1 MLRYT
6 QINEHAANQDNNND
20 GASVTTTTSH
30 IPSIRILQPNE
41 NQNLI
46 CFQTTGTTATTA
58 TPQNSQTKETPTD
71 DKIPK
76 LLCGYNC
83 FISEESEPSSSRA
96 DILISNICQD
106 NLQLGGAYL
115 NVITKP
121 NSRYLM
127 ACPYGTSTSILDV
140 VGEMYVNRENF
151 VACHLIPTVVVAKAY
166 NVTTRNSDFFKMT
179 MNKDRWLRI
188 GRMERRHSFRSTSLR
203 TSRNS
208 RSTQKR
214 RHSVDGQKPYQVAIG
229 GHSQLSIVELL
240 HNTIQTDNDNV
251 VAVIGNINNIDID
264 VIHSAQKK
272 HSTTGTTTGRAFT
285 GERTGEDLHFC
296 IKNNNEKSRTPIYV
310 VLQGSVYGRKE
321 VIDDIKQ
328 YAPPPK

>member
-1 MLRYT
+1 MVFKYVFWSTNNDQQNELYAVVFIMITKYTQPTYTMLRYT

-46 CFQTTGTTATTA
+46 CFQTT
-58 TPQNSQTKETPTD
+58 D

-115 NVITKP
+115 NVTTKP

-127 ACPYGTSTSILDV
+127 AYPYGTSTSILDV

-166 NVTTRNSDFFKMT
+166 NVTTKNSDFFKMN
-179 MNKDRWLRI
+179 MNK
-188 GRMERRHSFRSTSLR
+188 ER
-203 TSRNS
+203 
-208 RSTQKR
+208 
-214 RHSVDGQKPYQVAIG
+214 
-229 GHSQLSIVELL
+229 
-240 HNTIQTDNDNV
+240 
-251 VAVIGNINNIDID
+251 
-264 VIHSAQKK
+264 
-272 HSTTGTTTGRAFT
+272 
-285 GERTGEDLHFC
+285 
-296 IKNNNEKSRTPIYV
+296 
-310 VLQGSVYGRKE
+310 
-321 VIDDIKQ
+321 
-328 YAPPPK
+328 